1 MLGRNA
7 VRLIIAKNRF
17 TENALRCCSRDRPRI
32 NFLIFS
38 DQECFVVAGSRVA
51 RGKTFPGAGNYYRA
65 ENIVIVCFEAF
76 ALRHPSCF
84 RKDRRSGAQRG
95 ASENNFGQRFSVSTP
110 CFCLLNASRAFPRFI
125 LHTSPTARSRGCA
138 ISEERSYSLCGPCAL
153 CG

>member
-1 MLGRNA
+1 VLGRNA

-17 TENALRCCSRDRPRI
+17 TENALRCCSKDRPQI

-84 RKDRRSGAQRG
+84 RKNRRSGAQRG

-110 CFCLLNASRAFPRFI
+110 CFMSY
-125 LHTSPTARSRGCA
+125 ARD
-138 ISEERSYSLCGPCAL
+138 
-153 CG
+153 